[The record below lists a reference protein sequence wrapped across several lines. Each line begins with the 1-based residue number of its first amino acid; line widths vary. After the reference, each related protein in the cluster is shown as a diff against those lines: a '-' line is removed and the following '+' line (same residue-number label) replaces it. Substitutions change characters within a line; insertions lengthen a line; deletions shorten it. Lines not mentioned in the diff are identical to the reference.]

1 MGELF
6 FNLLSDI
13 FYLVTKNWQDFWL
26 QFPFLLQS
34 SIFTYFI
41 YIYLNCIATLLNKLY
56 DRPSQ
61 IIKRPFGHLNYLGI
75 IFVNWLTLCCQ
86 IFFILWRKKLAGL
99 QFLLQMVFNILLL
112 NKLCNRLCLLT
123 IKFIWIALKALFDF
137 FGLTSGMLGWSYL
150 EFAACFLLFHSFPV
164 QTPAFLASP

>member
-1 MGELF
+1 MVA
-6 FNLLSDI
+6 
-13 FYLVTKNWQDFWL
+13 YLKV
-26 QFPFLLQS
+26 
-34 SIFTYFI
+34 
-41 YIYLNCIATLLNKLY
+41 YLNCIAILLNKLCNT
-56 DRPSQ
+56 PCQ
-61 IIKRPFGHLNYLGI
+61 ITKRPVGNLKFLGI
-75 IFVNWLTLCCQ
+75 IFVNWLTVCCQ
-86 IFFILWRKKLAGL
+86 IFSIFWEKKLTGL

-137 FGLTSGMLGWSYL
+137 VGLTRGMLGWSYL